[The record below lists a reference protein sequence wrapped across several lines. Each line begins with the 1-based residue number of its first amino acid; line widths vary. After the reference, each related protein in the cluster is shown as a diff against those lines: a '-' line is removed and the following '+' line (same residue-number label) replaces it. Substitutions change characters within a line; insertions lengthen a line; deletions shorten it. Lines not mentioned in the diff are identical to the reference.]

1 MSTKRKHDQSSQWH
15 GDQSTT
21 IAPPPPLPS
30 KRPATSRQ
38 LPPPTLCTPLSLASN
53 NEDEGRSSSHHR
65 STSASNFLPQQTISS
80 TTNALRAVNT
90 VLESGANNPH
100 SALRPNGNESNSF
113 TRSTTNNVNIYLP
126 AHLVAAERGKLSPS
140 SSTAQS
146 SGILINPECPPNQTC
161 QILIQRNG
169 KKVPCGY
176 EVVCHKTHEVQRG
189 REHQCHGCTRTFM
202 AKKVK
207 EGDQQLLDMIKSVA
221 ESWNMDIVLTQPFDS
236 QSDTCKMAVYA
247 CAYCGFSSTLL
258 SDQITGFFASSPDYD
273 ESKRKNLRKRIERV
287 LKPIMKYQAEERLLS
302 FEQYIM
308 NKNRLAAERAAE
320 KIRLAAE
327 RAEKNR
333 LAEERAA
340 EKKAELLEHQQKLL
354 QVFNDEE
361 DDQKKC
367 NLKVGLDYFDSLL
380 TMRNEETGD
389 EETKQLVNWNWLRTE
404 CTELLQ
410 ITEGNTM
417 FQNKYL
423 GNLERRKKER
433 GHSGSEAYRK
443 RFQHLKKVKKAFDEE
458 LKLLHHKEID
468 EEFCGNPKLAEQF
481 KKDLRAVADGCFV
494 DTHGK
499 GGGSTKEEAAAI
511 AAAKVREMLTLLANH
526 SDISVDDI
534 LPPGMTL
541 KQFLDIDRKDEEAM
555 NRLRRLAMEE
565 AEKKGTKEIE
575 QIDIQRFGELSFLTC
590 QQILIYHD
598 DIVNSVMQKKVRA
611 IQHPTSSKWL
621 FFACIPNELI
631 LQFCIG
637 SIYSEGLDL
646 EDFEREIHIKGKYV
660 IQLFGGDEY
669 IRLYRVTENSIKRVN
684 FHVTTTDNLF
694 KFVCSTQRDKS
705 FESEKKYASEK
716 KWSLHRLEQ
725 VVLFNLGLGMN
736 RCEWFRYYFGLK
748 GNETFEEKLSY
759 YEYDPDAAKK
769 RRARLKLKGWENVSQ
784 AVQCDI
790 DHLIGRM
797 HMWMNASIFGMP
809 CSHSWN
815 QCMGKV
821 RQQMGCWGFAFA
833 TIKYNGGN

>member
-113 TRSTTNNVNIYLP
+113 TRSTTNNVNIYIP

-146 SGILINPECPPNQTC
+146 SGILINPECPPNKTC

-320 KIRLAAE
+320 KNRPAAERAAEKNRLAAERAAAEKNRPAVERAENNRIAAERAEKIRLAAERAEKNRLAAERAAAEKIRLAAERAAAEKNRLAAE

-389 EETKQLVNWNWLRTE
+389 EETNQLVNWNWLRTE
-404 CTELLQ
+404 GTELLQ

-443 RFQHLKKVKKAFDEE
+443 RSQHLKKVKKAFDEE
-458 LKLLHHKEID
+458 LKLLQISQHLI
-468 EEFCGNPKLAEQF
+468 F
-481 KKDLRAVADGCFV
+481 
-494 DTHGK
+494 
-499 GGGSTKEEAAAI
+499 
-511 AAAKVREMLTLLANH
+511 TL
-526 SDISVDDI
+526 
-534 LPPGMTL
+534 G
-541 KQFLDIDRKDEEAM
+541 
-555 NRLRRLAMEE
+555 
-565 AEKKGTKEIE
+565 
-575 QIDIQRFGELSFLTC
+575 
-590 QQILIYHD
+590 
-598 DIVNSVMQKKVRA
+598 
-611 IQHPTSSKWL
+611 L
-621 FFACIPNELI
+621 FFLSPPRGKKI
-631 LQFCIG
+631 L
-637 SIYSEGLDL
+637 LD
-646 EDFEREIHIKGKYV
+646 GKR
-660 IQLFGGDEY
+660 F
-669 IRLYRVTENSIKRVN
+669 SKR
-684 FHVTTTDNLF
+684 
-694 KFVCSTQRDKS
+694 
-705 FESEKKYASEK
+705 
-716 KWSLHRLEQ
+716 
-725 VVLFNLGLGMN
+725 
-736 RCEWFRYYFGLK
+736 
-748 GNETFEEKLSY
+748 
-759 YEYDPDAAKK
+759 
-769 RRARLKLKGWENVSQ
+769 
-784 AVQCDI
+784 
-790 DHLIGRM
+790 
-797 HMWMNASIFGMP
+797 
-809 CSHSWN
+809 
-815 QCMGKV
+815 
-821 RQQMGCWGFAFA
+821 
-833 TIKYNGGN
+833 